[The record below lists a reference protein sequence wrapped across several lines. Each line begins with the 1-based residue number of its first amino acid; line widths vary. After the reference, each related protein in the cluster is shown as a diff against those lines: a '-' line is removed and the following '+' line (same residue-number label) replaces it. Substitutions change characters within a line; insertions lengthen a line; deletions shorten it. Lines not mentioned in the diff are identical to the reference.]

1 MKKLNF
7 IVLSALLSVMAFSA
21 SASQLVKTF
30 DGGAA
35 RCQEGADIGTRAY
48 QLILLNESN
57 TNTHKKLDFKV
68 RLFACGI
75 DIKFREI
82 KLNDLVAQPVL
93 NVETNTLGTI
103 YTKLT
108 KSKLMAYTEMGE
120 VFGQA
125 QLEENEKGEILTS
138 ITIPHLKMPSQ
149 LVLNLESVFVVRSV
163 EGAELMR
170 GPMVAATYLLNIK

>member
-1 MKKLNF
+1 MKKL
-7 IVLSALLSVMAFSA
+7 ILVVLSFISFSA
-21 SASQLVKTF
+21 MSASSQLVKTF

-48 QLILLNESN
+48 QLVLQSE
-57 TNTHKKLDFKV
+57 TNSSTHKKLDFKV

-108 KSKLMAYTEMGE
+108 KTKLMAYTEMGE

-125 QLEENEKGEILTS
+125 SLEENEKGEILTS
-138 ITIPHLKMPSQ
+138 VIIPHIKMPSQ
-149 LVLNLESVFVVRSV
+149 LVLNLESVYVVRSL

-170 GPMVAATYLLNIK
+170 EPMVAATYLLNIRQ